1 MPMSSRSVSRAA
13 LLAAA
18 AAISATMATAHAGA
32 STGSPAPAGQTQR
45 PSASVV
51 RIPFPQDD
59 GSLTPYTFDLGYSLM
74 TLVYDTVM
82 WRDAN
87 GVPRPWLADSVTTS
101 ADGLTLTIH
110 VASGA
115 TWQDGP
121 PVTSADIAFTF
132 VYVATHPH
140 SRFTPEVADIRS
152 IDTPD
157 PAIAVVHLG
166 QPSPGFDEEPL
177 SDVPILPQHLWANLP
192 ADARAP
198 SGMPVGSGPYR
209 MVSHAE
215 GKAYRFQAVD
225 GYVRGKP
232 AVRRI
237 EVPIIHDQASTIKA
251 LENRSVDALPF
262 SLSSGD
268 VAPLARDV
276 GVRMETGDLYD
287 GTVLMMNTRQAPFG
301 RSDVRRAVSE
311 ALNLPQIAADVGLA
325 VPAGHGYLHPDSGW
339 AAAADVQ
346 QYNPAKAHA
355 VLGGVGAAV
364 TVLAPDNSG
373 VEQEAGHQVVQAL
386 QRAGLNARLGVVP
399 VPTLE
404 AAIGLAGQKPSYALA
419 IWDLPALAS
428 YDPALLG
435 RLFGSGQPLNLTGYT
450 NPTFDVDA
458 GRIDASLDPGARRAA
473 VQQAVDL
480 LASDAPVVP
489 LYFPKGEFAV
499 RPAVYDGWVYVKG
512 SGILDKLAFVDPA
525 PSRPGDLA
533 AGPTTGSVGGTGAP
547 LLAIAAALALAAVAL
562 AGYGAFRWLGK
573 A

>member
-1 MPMSSRSVSRAA
+1 MPISSRSAARAA
-13 LLAAA
+13 LVATAV
-18 AAISATMATAHAGA
+18 AIWGTLLTAHAA
-32 STGSPAPAGQTQR
+32 TSTGSPLPAGQAQR
-45 PSASVV
+45 PSAAVL

-59 GSLTPYTFDLGYSLM
+59 GSLTPYTFELGYSLM

-101 ADGLTLTIH
+101 ADGLTVTIH
-110 VASGA
+110 IAPGA
-115 TWQDGP
+115 AWQDGP
-121 PVTSADIAFTF
+121 PVTSADVAFTF
-132 VYVATHPH
+132 LYVATHPH
-140 SRFTPEVADIRS
+140 SRFTPEVADVTS

-157 PAIAVVHLG
+157 SATALVHLR
-166 QPSPGFDEEPL
+166 QPSAGFEQEPL

-192 ADARAP
+192 ADALAP
-198 SGMPVGSGPYR
+198 SGIPVGSGPYR

-225 GYVRGKP
+225 GYFRGTP
-232 AVRRI
+232 AVKTI
-237 EVPIIHDQASTIKA
+237 EVPIIRDQASTVKA
-251 LENRSVDALPF
+251 LETRSVDALPF

-268 VAPLARDV
+268 IAQLTRDA
-276 GVRMETGDLYD
+276 GVRMEAGDLYD

-311 ALNLPQIAADVGLA
+311 ALNLPQIAADLGSA
-325 VPAGHGYLHPDSGW
+325 VPAGRGYLHPASGW
-339 AAAADVQ
+339 AAKTEVQ
-346 QYNPAKAHA
+346 QYNPAKARA
-355 VLGGVGAAV
+355 VLGGVRNAV

-373 VEQEAGHQVVQAL
+373 VEQEAGRQVVLAL
-386 QRAGLNARLGVVP
+386 QRAGLNARLRVVP

-404 AAIGLAGQKPSYALA
+404 AAIGLAGQTPSYEVA
-419 IWDLPALAS
+419 IWGAPALAS
-428 YDPALLG
+428 YDPGLLG
-435 RLFGSGQPLNLTGYT
+435 RLFGSGQQLNLTGYA
-450 NPTFDVDA
+450 NATFDA
-458 GRIDASLDPGARRAA
+458 AASRIDATPEPGARRAA

-489 LYFPKGEFAV
+489 LYFLKGEFAV

-525 PSRPGDLA
+525 PPRPGDLA
-533 AGPTTGSVGGTGAP
+533 AGPTAGAAGGTGAP
-547 LLAIAAALALAAVAL
+547 LLEIAAALALAAVVL
-562 AGYGAFRWLGK
+562 AGYGAFRWLRT